1 MNSQKEN
8 KEGELFDKEEE
19 NKERIDA
26 AKFNFDEAEY
36 KEKLKAN
43 DQVVYEMYNK
53 YRFLLE
59 ELNLYKEKL
68 LDHIT
73 NNEIEGEGE
82 GDVESEEPLANLT
95 PEQKDYKLYLLAKEL
110 SLTRWNSSLQGQVHV
125 LKENNIQNNAHIREQ
140 KVILDEQNRRLQAF
154 DENINVLKDSLKD
167 FKAETKMK
175 LHNVPRDKGISEV
188 MIKGELNPLNDIVI
202 KLTKYIKDKVESELL
217 QMEKERGK
225 KSESNIKAEAIKEL
239 NSKFNELV
247 LEIGDKADKTELI
260 SFEQSLSEAIDEV
273 KNRSQI
279 KITSLKDIADDES
292 LQKLFAELI
301 DGRYIEYEKKIG
313 KVFGKMDKIESD
325 IERCFDDYE
334 HTKEI
339 KRDIMRNEQKLD
351 RIYSLMELNA
361 FGKNNDVTCSDIEEE
376 EEEESSQK
384 HLTVKQNELVPNM
397 NTTENIRNIEAK
409 SVANSD
415 ADNVDMDK
423 LMPSSNK
430 KEETK
435 SSKSISEIKSNKVK
449 IIMKKKSN
457 RVKDSVPSQQ
467 INAIKVMFVKLE
479 SRVDEINRRLTE
491 REYQD
496 ELITNTV
503 GNINQSFPGLA
514 NSSPGALVHSEFIGV
529 KHLVGR
535 HQMSITK

>member
-26 AKFNFDEAEY
+26 AQFNFDEAEY

-110 SLTRWNSSLQGQVHV
+110 GLTRWNSSLQGQVHV

-140 KVILDEQNRRLQAF
+140 KIILDEQNRRLQAF

-217 QMEKERGK
+217 QMEKERGE

-313 KVFGKMDKIESD
+313 KVFGKMDKIEND

-376 EEEESSQK
+376 EEEEPSQK
-384 HLTVKQNELVPNM
+384 NLIVKQNELVPNI
-397 NTTENIRNIEAK
+397 NTIENIRNIEAK

>member
-26 AKFNFDEAEY
+26 AQFNFDEAEY

-140 KVILDEQNRRLQAF
+140 KIILDEQNRRLQAF

-217 QMEKERGK
+217 QMEKERGE

-313 KVFGKMDKIESD
+313 KVFGKMDKIEND

-376 EEEESSQK
+376 EEEEPSQK
-384 HLTVKQNELVPNM
+384 NLIVKQNELVPNI
-397 NTTENIRNIEAK
+397 NTIENIRNIEAK